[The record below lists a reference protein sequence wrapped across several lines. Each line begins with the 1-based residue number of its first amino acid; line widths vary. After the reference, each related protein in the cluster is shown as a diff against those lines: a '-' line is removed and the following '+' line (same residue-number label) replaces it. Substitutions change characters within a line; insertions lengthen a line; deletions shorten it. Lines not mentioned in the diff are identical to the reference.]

1 MDRGGRLYR
10 REFERPAGHRREDR
24 HGVAQPIY
32 SGIPPKPQGARRA
45 LAQDQDQ
52 AAHTQGTPSS
62 NCVRE
67 DRLLRAQPLGVAK
80 YCLLSSS
87 ATSAIQ
93 QFLIQFMLNMSET
106 FVKSASLIPW
116 TEQFDRA
123 FEAAS

>member
-1 MDRGGRLYR
+1 MDRRARFHR
-10 REFERPAGHRREDR
+10 REFKRPAGHRRKDR

-80 YCLLSSS
+80 LWSLSSS
-87 ATSAIQ
+87 ASPPPQ
-93 QFLIQFMLNMSET
+93 QFRIQFISTTTKPFLTSPT
-106 FVKSASLIPW
+106 S
-116 TEQFDRA
+116 
-123 FEAAS
+123 